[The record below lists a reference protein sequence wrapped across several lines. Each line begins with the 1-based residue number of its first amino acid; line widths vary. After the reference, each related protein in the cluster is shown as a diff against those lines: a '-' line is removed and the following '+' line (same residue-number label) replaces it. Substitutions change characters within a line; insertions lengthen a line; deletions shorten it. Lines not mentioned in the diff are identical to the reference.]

1 MIREYVGNHIFNVR
15 GNLNG
20 LGSMWLSWR
29 NKLLLVNRYFEVYC
43 FGVIRYSR
51 SKVPGNTKKRTWYQ
65 VPIKFLDAIFRYF
78 ITASRFRLLF
88 GCSCTSSGL
97 LHLLIVGQLV
107 QSGWRQS
114 GRMNAPSCTRGKLHV
129 MWSILSKQSKRSDNP
144 QKL

>member
-78 ITASRFRLLF
+78 HHSESFSSSFWLFVHKFRPTSFINSRTAGAVGLETKWTHERPFVHPRKIT
-88 GCSCTSSGL
+88 CDVEY
-97 LHLLIVGQLV
+97 I
-107 QSGWRQS
+107 
-114 GRMNAPSCTRGKLHV
+114 K
-129 MWSILSKQSKRSDNP
+129 
-144 QKL
+144 